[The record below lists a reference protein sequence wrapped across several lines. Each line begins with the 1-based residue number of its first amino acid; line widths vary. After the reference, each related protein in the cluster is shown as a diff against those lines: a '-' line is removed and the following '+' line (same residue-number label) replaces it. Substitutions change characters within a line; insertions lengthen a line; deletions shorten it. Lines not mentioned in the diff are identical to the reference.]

1 MKRTVLLI
9 LMSLLA
15 VLPLAAQDRL
25 AEIEEQ
31 LRQAPVQEKIYVH
44 MDNTCYFKGDTVWY
58 KAYVVRADDL
68 TYTDMSR
75 IRSVGFSIRRIEY
88 KHLQCDTKL
97 IMATLG
103 FTKDL
108 YFITSTV
115 IDWMDVFTRPAHNA
129 VKQEIVAKPEDYVYS
144 SARNYC
150 GQSGLIDVV
159 VQP

>member
-1 MKRTVLLI
+1 MKRTVLCI

-15 VLPLAAQDRL
+15 VVSTAAQDRL

-75 IRSVGFSIRRIEY
+75 ITYVELLSPDGMMVERQMLVTSPKGWTAGNFVLQDSLYSGRCTAACSPSTSVRR
-88 KHLQCDTKL
+88 
-97 IMATLG
+97 
-103 FTKDL
+103 
-108 YFITSTV
+108 
-115 IDWMDVFTRPAHNA
+115 RPAA
-129 VKQEIVAKPEDYVYS
+129 TTRS
-144 SARNYC
+144 TW
-150 GQSGLIDVV
+150 
-159 VQP
+159 